1 MQIRKGLKITG
12 VGLCLVLAA
21 FHTASAQIDLRIETP
36 KTAYLQ
42 FSPIPFTVR
51 IKNLGAGELKLTS
64 DNGKPWLEMIVQSR
78 DGLLIAPEKML
89 TPPDK
94 TLRSGESVAIPV
106 DLAPQYLIRDTGG
119 YRARA
124 SVRLPSGEALMTDS
138 LDFLIGRG
146 EVIWSVPRGD
156 GNERRIYSLLKF
168 YEDPNMGLYL
178 RVEVPEKNLVYP
190 SRRLGAYLPLG
201 KPAAE
206 FDPQN
211 NLHLLYAISAGNY
224 RLSVVNPDGQILR
237 EETRQQGP
245 DKPVLQR
252 KPDGEV
258 SVEGGIVQLPSSLR
272 ERLSTLQARIG
283 TQVPPKDPMQ
293 P

>member
-1 MQIRKGLKITG
+1 MRNSPYFLLLGL
-12 VGLCLVLAA
+12 GLSLATRQ
-21 FHTASAQIDLRIETP
+21 TAQAQIDLRIETP

-64 DNGKPWLEMIVQSR
+64 DSGKAWLEMIVQSR
-78 DGLLIAPEKML
+78 DGLLIAPEKVL

-106 DLAPQYLIRDTGG
+106 DLAPQFMIRDTGG

-124 SVRLPSGEALMTDS
+124 SVRLPSGETLMTDS

-156 GNERRIYSLLKF
+156 GAERRIYSLLKF
-168 YEDPNMGLYL
+168 YEDPNVGLYL
-178 RVEVPEKNLVYP
+178 RVEVPEKNQVYP

-201 KPAAE
+201 KPTAE

-211 NLHLLYAISAGNY
+211 NLHLLYAVAAGTY
-224 RLSVVNPDGQILR
+224 RVTVVNPDGRTLR
-237 EETRQQGP
+237 EETRQQGV
-245 DKPVLQR
+245 DKPVLQ
-252 KPDGEV
+252 KNAEGEV
-258 SVEGGIVQLPSSLR
+258 SVQGGIVQLPSSLR

-283 TQVPPKDPMQ
+283 AKPPPSDSLQ